1 MYENDPSRAFVLQSG
16 FEPEHLTATEFNSVL
31 STNSNIGANA
41 LVASQGRLSE
51 KSTQI
56 IERGGRVAEPAV
68 PAERVVVLLRWELAA
83 AVGMGQER
91 VVELAAAGTGAA
103 EEGTELQAEEH
114 TEDSAGTEADN
125 PASAADSPLGLPVA
139 YLGVLPSMQ

>member
-1 MYENDPSRAFVLQSG
+1 MVLQSG
-16 FEPEHLTATEFNSVL
+16 LEPEHLTAATLKNRHVYQFQHWSKCP
-31 STNSNIGANA
+31 G
-41 LVASQGRLSE
+41 SE
-51 KSTQI
+51 PGPVKRKSTQI

-91 VVELAAAGTGAA
+91 VAADTAA

-125 PASAADSPLGLPVA
+125 PASAADSPLGLTVA

>member
-68 PAERVVVLLRWELAA
+68 PAERVVVLQVLELAA
-83 AVGMGQER
+83 EVGM
-91 VVELAAAGTGAA
+91 
-103 EEGTELQAEEH
+103 ELQAEEH
-114 TEDSAGTEADN
+114 TEDSAGTAADN
-125 PASAADSPLGLPVA
+125 PA
-139 YLGVLPSMQ
+139 

>member
-16 FEPEHLTATEFNSVL
+16 LDPEHLTATEFNSVL

-51 KSTQI
+51 KSTQF

-68 PAERVVVLLRWELAA
+68 PAERVVVLQVLGLAA

-91 VVELAAAGTGAA
+91 VAADTAA
-103 EEGTELQAEEH
+103 EGGTELQAEEH